1 MGFIDFF
8 QTLLSKVGISL
19 GGRALSRCLGW
30 GVGSLLLAAGFSLF
44 TSEWLLFSMTP
55 SDNASNSLGEVQQ
68 RRPVLPAPAREPA
81 PFESELMAAV
91 EPFLNN
97 GAGSSQQQPS
107 QGGLSVTSS
116 ESDTSSSMG
125 EEATPNASG
134 GPEPEAA
141 EAAGAPIP
149 DFRAAHQAEESELF
163 NRIGRLEGLLGHQII
178 TRLEP
183 GAYLREVR
191 ENLENTSNLG
201 QEFYEK
207 CLEFETFELSVL
219 EKKLTL
225 QDLLFGLFL
234 EENEEK
240 IRDLIE
246 LSPCKD
252 RDIRAEAYDFLEE
265 QIPGIETCSVR
276 DPSRKRA
283 LRELLQQHLH
293 FLIDELR
300 AQGHDSPTYKGFLD
314 YLEI

>member
-1 MGFIDFF
+1 M
-8 QTLLSKVGISL
+8 
-19 GGRALSRCLGW
+19 A
-30 GVGSLLLAAGFSLF
+30 
-44 TSEWLLFSMTP
+44 P
-55 SDNASNSLGEVQQ
+55 SDEETASNSLGEVQQ
-68 RRPVLPAPAREPA
+68 RRPVLPTPAREPA

-191 ENLENTSNLG
+191 ENLEYTSNLG

-219 EKKLTL
+219 ENKLAI
-225 QDLLFGLFL
+225 QDLLLGLFL
-234 EENEEK
+234 GENEEK

-265 QIPGIETCSVR
+265 QIQGIETETSSVR

-293 FLIDELR
+293 FLIDQLQ

-314 YLEI
+314 YLEIS